1 MKPNKQN
8 MAIELR
14 AIAELQKD
22 IKFLLSQ
29 RDSLGM
35 QGHIDLKTK
44 AKTFA
49 DLVASVNWD
58 TIAVEIEREHN

>member
-22 IKFLLSQ
+22 IKYLLSQ
-29 RDSLGM
+29 RSILGM
-35 QGHIDLKTK
+35 AASIELQTKT
-44 AKTFA
+44 KTFA

-58 TIAVEIEREHN
+58 TIAVELEREHN